1 MTLRQP
7 LHPTALSAVLPAAL
21 GLAAAC
27 VVPEAAANSGVITF
41 TGETTAATCIVEGG
55 TTNLPDFNVAL
66 PPVSS
71 TTLAALGDQAGRT
84 RFSMRLRD
92 CSGVQDTVRAHFQAG
107 PTIDAASGTLRPSDD
122 GPVHFA
128 LFDQDGVPIDVG
140 MTHDGPGYAPDTTM
154 YYEVAYQKVGSAPI
168 VPGTFTGS
176 VAYVLQYD

>member
-7 LHPTALSAVLPAAL
+7 LYLILLPAAV

-27 VVPEAAANSGVITF
+27 VVPQAAATSGVITF

-55 TTNLPDFNVAL
+55 TSNLPDFTIAL

-71 TTLAALGDQAGRT
+71 VALGALGDQSGRT

-92 CSGVQDTVRAHFQAG
+92 CSGAQNSVRAHFEAG
-107 PTIDAASGTLRPSDD
+107 PTIDAATGTLRPSDS

-128 LFDQDGVPIDVG
+128 LFDEDGVPIDVG
-140 MTHDGPGYAPDTTM
+140 ATHAGPGYAPDTTM
-154 YYEVAYQKVGSAPI
+154 FYEVAYQRVGSDPI
-168 VPGTFTGS
+168 VPGTFSGS
-176 VAYVLQYD
+176 VAYTLQYD